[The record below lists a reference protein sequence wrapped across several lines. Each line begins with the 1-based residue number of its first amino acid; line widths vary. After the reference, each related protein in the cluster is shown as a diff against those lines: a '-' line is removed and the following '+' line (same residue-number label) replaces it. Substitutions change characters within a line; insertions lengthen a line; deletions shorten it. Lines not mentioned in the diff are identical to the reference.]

1 MFYVRKICP
10 ILTLVKEVPNLY
22 YGYYK
27 CFILQPFRIIYTYI
41 YMYTETITYH
51 DMSTQPRKKTI
62 NEQYI
67 FMSFF
72 VHHLATQYK
81 LNRKTNINLV
91 IYGQFRILF
100 YISFLSRGL
109 IHVISLLHQTF
120 HIKLVGDSQFLHMD
134 GLLQDLN
141 ENQTGQLQ
149 MQLITHK
156 YVMLTG
162 NHFSPIDLVIH

>member
-1 MFYVRKICP
+1 
-10 ILTLVKEVPNLY
+10 
-22 YGYYK
+22 
-27 CFILQPFRIIYTYI
+27 
-41 YMYTETITYH
+41 
-51 DMSTQPRKKTI
+51 MSTQPRKSTS
-62 NEQYI
+62 NEQYT
-67 FMSFF
+67 FMSF
-72 VHHLATQYK
+72 VLNHLATQYK

-162 NHFSPIDLVIH
+162 NHASPLEFVITKNLKFLLKTIYFYYFQFLHKWLAAPR

>member
-1 MFYVRKICP
+1 MYID
-10 ILTLVKEVPNLY
+10 
-22 YGYYK
+22 K
-27 CFILQPFRIIYTYI
+27 CFILQIASSISYH
-41 YMYTETITYH
+41 MYTETITYP
-51 DMSTQPRKKTI
+51 DMSTQPRKSTS

-67 FMSFF
+67 FMSF
-72 VHHLATQYK
+72 VLNHLATQYK

-162 NHFSPIDLVIH
+162 DHSSPIDFVIH

>member
-1 MFYVRKICP
+1 
-10 ILTLVKEVPNLY
+10 
-22 YGYYK
+22 
-27 CFILQPFRIIYTYI
+27 
-41 YMYTETITYH
+41 
-51 DMSTQPRKKTI
+51 
-62 NEQYI
+62 
-67 FMSFF
+67 MSF
-72 VHHLATQYK
+72 VLNHLATQYK

-141 ENQTGQLQ
+141 ENQAGQLQ

-162 NHFSPIDLVIH
+162 NHGSPLDFVITKNLKFLQKTIYFYYFRFIHKWLAAPR